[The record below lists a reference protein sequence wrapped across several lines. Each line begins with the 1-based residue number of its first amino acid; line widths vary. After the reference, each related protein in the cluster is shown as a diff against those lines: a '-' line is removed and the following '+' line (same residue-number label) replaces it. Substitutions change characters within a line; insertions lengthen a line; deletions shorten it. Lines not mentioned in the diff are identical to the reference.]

1 MAAERLASDVLVQA
15 NMYVNGE
22 ANAENSKEQLAY
34 FTDIFTKEGYS
45 SSQVDV
51 LAAIA
56 VDTVAGVKTQERALP
71 QLAGLTFNKEEK
83 TASETPEAKQVRLAK
98 LMGQI
103 DTPFTQAA
111 IDKKTEEVFA
121 AKKPAIM
128 SDERNFDEY
137 NQQLVFTEN
146 GLYLD
151 QGIFRSGDEEGYHPF
166 ENTVSKNLT
175 IVKGEKGLEY
185 FTTGKTGQIIH
196 KGGIVG
202 SRDVEVVNKDGKVV
216 AVTSAKIWADDDSKI
231 SFNDYSFI
239 EEFAAQGSGSFGVPL
254 DSRRMKMEEGS
265 TVKLTKLELSSSL
278 GEKADS
284 KIELKAGDS
293 DLRWNADGTLSLK
306 ASNITVANVDAA
318 KRVLGPMAGENVF
331 IDNEKSGVFAWPLN
345 LRVGEENKNPDNGEK
360 ERIELGLPSQKASGE
375 REWFNKLDFVGGGVQ
390 VGIYKNKIDE
400 NTTQELPALLMR
412 TGEKGQLVMNA
423 SPYQTGFK
431 NVEFA
436 PSLSGEFTNT
446 EGGPVKA
453 AERSESGEVTGLFKV
468 FASSESRDGEVNKKG
483 IKTVSTSKASMYM
496 GGGPLST
503 LIIDSAGNA
512 RLSKG
517 SEARFVNQMEGF
529 LVKGNNTRLTD
540 QDFQDESGIIGNL
553 NSIQYTSQLLTG
565 HKAFGEDG
573 NPVRES
579 TSTLVAM
586 SGNGLITPAYSSSGE
601 YEMNGTKGQAKVTIM
616 DKETTRGFTLAGQ
629 RTINPGEEGYPALV
643 KQLMVN
649 VKATEQNPY
658 IVDSFKV
665 INSNEI
671 KSNLPPAIEAAIKA
685 EITSRVKRENA
696 GKGKSAEEID
706 SLVLDAQILAISR
719 ASAINASIDPD
730 KDWSKEKGGQLAFL
744 RNELKKPFASVEDK
758 VSGDESFAW
767 ITAKGNFDVIKGD
780 DKHLA
785 LTGAIPVAA
794 FGGRDAHGYVSFTT
808 RATAMP
814 FQAEKTEYSY
824 KKGNGW
830 VSDVGF
836 DGKPL
841 IDANSGKR
849 YQTILKTGGVV
860 WTETEGSVT
869 EILKGSVGVKNGQ
882 LRVFGGTQ
890 GYSSYVYSKGNVK
903 DPREQSLDLTFSML
917 GRFSGNK
924 AYMDEITTAQS
935 VYIQDVPEGQGFTR
949 RAVRQGLH
957 VDRSTPSDLSMKFVP
972 TKTGFELVLPEGG
985 ERVTRTDGS
994 KNVDLVYSGENQ
1006 GKLKVLEGSHYTVLM
1021 PEIGFKKSDDAMIT
1035 RSVAVLKEFEP
1046 GRYDG
1051 EGDFNGKLTYSSSR
1065 FLTGVNVEEA
1075 DSVAL
1080 LSTPLL
1086 TDNTK
1091 QAPKEGNKS
1100 KQRDETVVKL
1110 ARNQDGTYSVLASG
1124 EVLGEFNKA
1133 AAKREDL
1140 PEKDIVVQQENAA
1153 LNIKVKTVGDLV
1165 KGVKDSR
1172 LAFNIGNMGL
1182 LDFDFQAPRA
1192 VLFANTKENMAT
1204 QTPKNPIEK
1213 KVKLIG
1219 ETSTDYVMQIYGGTD
1234 NFMKKGETTPS
1245 TGIIRTDDG
1254 QEKFFGTDRS
1264 IAKVNGKNWGMM
1276 EIAAKGENYKIRG
1289 LIQAYMKASPEQ
1301 KLEIAAEAKKKGIIL
1316 NEDSKL
1322 VESQGIVRVNIPKN
1336 NPIEYSGTFTFD
1348 VNGALTPFAVQLEKK
1363 EFGNFKM
1370 DARMTRSQMIA
1381 SCHGGGQNYNRPVP
1395 KWNKIDTTGK
1405 LKAISKIDPSLA
1417 NISGGNLGSTGKL
1430 TAEETQMIMAFLA
1443 ESEAID
1449 PSYYTW
1455 GKVKGKSSTRQDL
1468 VNNQWVSNIV
1478 RSDVVVTQKD
1488 FVWNS
1493 FTDED
1498 GNSRQYA
1505 FKIDGWDF
1513 EEGTRA
1519 IQDDNDGRGNV
1530 DHFRG
1535 RRWGIIVSEGDVG
1548 IPFSASDISTLL
1560 ANGAYARGDY
1570 SEEKQNNSGP
1580 GASERSQTV
1589 LLKRNAVNG
1598 EVSSKVEEGKVLIST
1613 GSKDDQYSF
1622 LLLNSEEY
1630 TGLGNLRFVSTLG
1643 NEGTKVEAA
1652 EKNDV
1657 SRVAALWRMM
1667 TVKLG
1672 TDIQA
1677 NDNAVVFFDSKNLL
1691 GQPVKSK
1698 LADNA
1703 QNTGKQAV
1711 DVYNNSIQTLNGKK
1725 QEAVTSIQFDKDGN
1739 PVLYVM
1745 TKDAWDKEGIA
1756 PASQVVRG
1764 DGTVALTKRH
1774 SILAKLWRDNNIFVQ
1789 RMQLDSE
1796 GKVNYN
1802 APIEFR
1808 EFDPSD
1814 FAFNIK
1820 QKIPHQN
1827 RSAFWESVGALITPD
1842 APTEVDKSDAQL
1854 PDKIKMYR
1862 YRGQGAFQLASNDTA
1877 VWLNNNDG
1885 TGGGKIGWVDGNSN
1899 KKLLAY
1905 MINGGSD
1912 GTGAKYKG
1920 LEPFYKQTVVANEM
1934 AFREGVMETVFWTW
1948 TAVDVVLAV
1957 GGLFTAGTTTVAAV
1971 GSEATKQTAQ
1981 QGLKWG
1987 TRTAMRAA
1995 ALAANAAAKLT

>member
-629 RTINPGEEGYPALV
+629 RTVNPGEEGYPALV

-658 IVDSFKV
+658 IVDS
-665 INSNEI
+665 
-671 KSNLPPAIEAAIKA
+671 
-685 EITSRVKRENA
+685 
-696 GKGKSAEEID
+696 
-706 SLVLDAQILAISR
+706 
-719 ASAINASIDPD
+719 
-730 KDWSKEKGGQLAFL
+730 
-744 RNELKKPFASVEDK
+744 
-758 VSGDESFAW
+758 
-767 ITAKGNFDVIKGD
+767 FDVIKGD

-1080 LSTPLL
+1080 LSTPLV

-1091 QAPKEGNKS
+1091 PAPKEGNKS

-1165 KGVKDSR
+1165 KGVKDS
-1172 LAFNIGNMGL
+1172 
-1182 LDFDFQAPRA
+1182 
-1192 VLFANTKENMAT
+1192 
-1204 QTPKNPIEK
+1204 
-1213 KVKLIG
+1213 
-1219 ETSTDYVMQIYGGTD
+1219 
-1234 NFMKKGETTPS
+1234 
-1245 TGIIRTDDG
+1245 
-1254 QEKFFGTDRS
+1254 
-1264 IAKVNGKNWGMM
+1264 
-1276 EIAAKGENYKIRG
+1276 
-1289 LIQAYMKASPEQ
+1289 
-1301 KLEIAAEAKKKGIIL
+1301 
-1316 NEDSKL
+1316 
-1322 VESQGIVRVNIPKN
+1322 
-1336 NPIEYSGTFTFD
+1336 
-1348 VNGALTPFAVQLEKK
+1348 
-1363 EFGNFKM
+1363 
-1370 DARMTRSQMIA
+1370 
-1381 SCHGGGQNYNRPVP
+1381 
-1395 KWNKIDTTGK
+1395 
-1405 LKAISKIDPSLA
+1405 
-1417 NISGGNLGSTGKL
+1417 
-1430 TAEETQMIMAFLA
+1430 
-1443 ESEAID
+1443 
-1449 PSYYTW
+1449 
-1455 GKVKGKSSTRQDL
+1455 
-1468 VNNQWVSNIV
+1468 
-1478 RSDVVVTQKD
+1478 
-1488 FVWNS
+1488 
-1493 FTDED
+1493 
-1498 GNSRQYA
+1498 
-1505 FKIDGWDF
+1505 
-1513 EEGTRA
+1513 
-1519 IQDDNDGRGNV
+1519 
-1530 DHFRG
+1530 
-1535 RRWGIIVSEGDVG
+1535 
-1548 IPFSASDISTLL
+1548 
-1560 ANGAYARGDY
+1560 
-1570 SEEKQNNSGP
+1570 
-1580 GASERSQTV
+1580 
-1589 LLKRNAVNG
+1589 
-1598 EVSSKVEEGKVLIST
+1598 
-1613 GSKDDQYSF
+1613 
-1622 LLLNSEEY
+1622 
-1630 TGLGNLRFVSTLG
+1630 
-1643 NEGTKVEAA
+1643 
-1652 EKNDV
+1652 
-1657 SRVAALWRMM
+1657 
-1667 TVKLG
+1667 
-1672 TDIQA
+1672 
-1677 NDNAVVFFDSKNLL
+1677 
-1691 GQPVKSK
+1691 
-1698 LADNA
+1698 
-1703 QNTGKQAV
+1703 
-1711 DVYNNSIQTLNGKK
+1711 
-1725 QEAVTSIQFDKDGN
+1725 
-1739 PVLYVM
+1739 
-1745 TKDAWDKEGIA
+1745 
-1756 PASQVVRG
+1756 
-1764 DGTVALTKRH
+1764 
-1774 SILAKLWRDNNIFVQ
+1774 
-1789 RMQLDSE
+1789 
-1796 GKVNYN
+1796 
-1802 APIEFR
+1802 
-1808 EFDPSD
+1808 
-1814 FAFNIK
+1814 
-1820 QKIPHQN
+1820 
-1827 RSAFWESVGALITPD
+1827 
-1842 APTEVDKSDAQL
+1842 
-1854 PDKIKMYR
+1854 
-1862 YRGQGAFQLASNDTA
+1862 
-1877 VWLNNNDG
+1877 
-1885 TGGGKIGWVDGNSN
+1885 
-1899 KKLLAY
+1899 
-1905 MINGGSD
+1905 
-1912 GTGAKYKG
+1912 
-1920 LEPFYKQTVVANEM
+1920 
-1934 AFREGVMETVFWTW
+1934 
-1948 TAVDVVLAV
+1948 
-1957 GGLFTAGTTTVAAV
+1957 
-1971 GSEATKQTAQ
+1971 
-1981 QGLKWG
+1981 
-1987 TRTAMRAA
+1987 
-1995 ALAANAAAKLT
+1995 